1 MNRRKAPIALV
12 LILSIIF
19 LSLFPGGAMKTATA
33 ANGWDTRLGKA
44 VAEGEKM
51 IDDLPNPNKS
61 NDIRGYRYRVS
72 LGSEWGLICTLID
85 TTRLDVSS
93 VYKRITG
100 NGRLAYIFSAAI
112 AMCSRNDPIEWL
124 NPSKLAEDIGYDEY
138 VNNFVQFL
146 SDEKTVKWAKDRAG
160 DLSAE
165 ELQTFSDMVDFSKAL
180 RTAGLV
186 VDTWNG
192 ACETFNTLQLLKNLD
207 KEQMRW
213 LAVALKL
220 SGDKELRK
228 AGEMLEAFK
237 DFSGDAQ
244 SYVAYMTVLANFG
257 MDLFLKEMTNV
268 AVDAALKVTTGTV
281 GVIYNAAIVS
291 IDLISHVSSLTSIS
305 YDMTYAKEIVGACW
319 KDLQAV
325 KSEYEEKK
333 EQFFT
338 SDDLTVL
345 KDKFS
350 ELMYEGINMAEAA
363 ASMEEVFLEFYK
375 AAESSYLGKYY
386 IDGMETAATEA
397 QKHIAKY
404 RNQADQLRNQLQ
416 LVNRLIDNG
425 GMMPEEI
432 ERYEDYK
439 KDWAHHWVMRDYPEN
454 YLDISF
460 DHDYSMKVITHFE
473 GMEDSEYELKIYEDM
488 TGTGF
493 FGDPFEGLTGS
504 LWVNDPLEGC
514 LTAEFGYIGEIDRSN
529 PLFPYIIYYEN
540 GSRYGSE
547 QYYVIDDNAEN
558 SDYYWDGWEEPVY
571 LGPEGVE
578 ELFGYLSD
586 KVLLAASGA
595 GAWEGRIKFDKEG
608 GFTAYYYDE
617 DAGDEII
624 YEVYFTGKFDTSSI
638 QLDGTNGYLL
648 RASEISTQH
657 TPGTEAVT
665 DFGSRIV
672 YEEPLFKVG
681 ETLLLTRPG
690 TPDPEIPE
698 MVQSEIGGVFGQWE
712 DFETF
717 ITLSRL
723 ADGWGFFA
731 DETSPFTWDVE
742 PFKTIREVDPSLPVF
757 GDDSNYIID
766 DDQYFVFEKEGK
778 RFNYTWG
785 PGLFQQRAQIYNN
798 DLAVTAGV
806 LSWAIENPARL
817 DMGNEFNTLDI
828 YDRMYCCYNFNHKG
842 NEKRYMEWNSS
853 NDSAAFSIGR
863 KVMSMGSIDDTT
875 VIIIIGR
882 GTQNLFESWT
892 DLTQQGDG
900 PSKVAGHS
908 VNTNISAFEE
918 AMWQALE
925 DFIAK
930 YPIKTPKVK
939 MLIVGHSLGGA
950 MTNMLGA
957 RITHEL
963 NQISWLK
970 NKAVKDDIY
979 VYTFGAIRVTKQESN
994 IERGYENIHNI
1005 YNRLD
1010 SYGPEGNWHY
1020 TNVSSPEAKFG
1031 HTDLFTRYYEEDL
1044 ISTKCHD
1051 THNYIDSVI
1060 NHYVNCG
1067 SSESSAT
1074 NQMPEQ
1080 KPDYT
1085 SSGAQG
1091 IFNILSKQKMFSMDS
1106 SGNWTS
1112 EMRVN
1117 SDGSFYGVYY
1127 DYDITGLFIS
1137 SFSGSFS
1144 TNVEWC
1150 GKTNGYL
1157 TVKDFFVKNEPYTNG
1172 ITADGMEFM
1181 YTDGPFQTG
1190 ERLFFTLPGTH
1201 TEDIPEDVRS
1211 RIYWYYD
1218 PFDNYLSH
1226 ITLNKIDWGPSWWL
1240 YADTDYPDTSDIT
1253 PIALA
1258 ETDEAISKEG
1268 SLLPFEDSDTYICGN
1283 YQYAVLADG
1292 TVRITKYTGNDTE
1305 IHIPVTIDGYSISQI
1320 GARAFFNNENLES
1333 VWMDQA
1339 PLTVIQYEAFRG
1351 CENLRFV
1358 QLPKTLKEIQYMAF
1372 DYCIGLTEIVFFEQV
1387 QIIGRRAFSYCK
1399 KLGEVYC
1406 PDSLLYIDE
1415 SAFDQCDKKTIWFHV
1430 DPDSHAEHYCALYGY
1445 NYRYGISGN
1454 FNPNLETV
1462 KRTIEETRAKGNYAD
1477 VWVNRWISKTKPEL
1491 VLNITHNG
1499 DDTLHAALNAGQE
1512 TLLSF
1517 DFIPNDNIP
1526 ESIDMCSG
1534 GEEMSFLDFITMNI
1548 DAEEGYA
1555 LRLEGDIQE
1564 FDKPAQTGGLQW
1576 EDLLFSASEYMPD
1589 PLMYGFEPLWRGPI
1603 WDGHWRAQKDG
1614 HQADLFIANAD
1625 NESGYVIRMVMD
1637 ETNVFDCSEIGFYD
1651 PYTMMIDFDQFA
1663 GMFVLNDDSI
1673 SFELNPLS
1681 NDLRFAYFDFTMNA
1695 TFYYAGGYFGQQA
1708 GLITPFSDTI
1718 SIMYT
1723 NSPTRRQDVQFSTE
1737 MFQRNNEKCY
1747 LDIALLSMTL
1757 STAAYNS
1764 ASDKEDQAGL
1774 NIVSAYRSLGI
1785 LDKDIM
1791 LFNYKGNKLNT
1802 SGYDERSSSFSIAS
1816 RDMGGYTLL
1825 FIVMRG
1831 TSTRIDILRGDINVQ
1846 DILTDANAD
1855 SVKIINVR
1863 AHEGFHSFAS
1873 LAATG
1878 FDVYLKEHP
1887 KVQKALE
1894 EKKLKVLITGHS
1906 LGAAAANLLGAYI
1919 NGEFYGDLRIPQRD
1933 LYVYTF
1939 ATPRTFFPDG
1949 KVPQTSSSANIF
1961 NFLVRSNNSDL
1972 VDPVTIVPS
1981 DNRHEWQRFGR
1992 MAVLT
1997 TMKTS
2002 GQLLDHHDMQN
2013 YIDAIVYKIQH
2024 NESIAL
2030 SIDKLNNQIYTC
2042 K

>member
-1 MNRRKAPIALV
+1 MKKQALFHKNGRHSLKRCLLILLSVCMIIQTVPIVSFADQKPGTRLRAAAEEGLEIIHSLPNLAEKNNVIGYDYYDTLPWYWEGLQRTFDLFGIHITDALTNMNRSQYYFTMALTMCSKAEPIDWTSSEALQRALGV
-12 LILSIIF
+12 NGNSYNIDEIIETFQLIYDEDSPLFTSDILQYAKALKAANYSIKGIDAFCDIVNEYSLF
-19 LSLFPGGAMKTATA
+19 LSLDWDQVGYLIEAWQENGNNELKEIASVLKNMKDVFSGSVESTLLIMQILAKH
-33 ANGWDTRLGKA
+33 GLDII
-44 VAEGEKM
+44 
-51 IDDLPNPNKS
+51 ID
-61 NDIRGYRYRVS
+61 GM
-72 LGSEWGLICTLID
+72 ID
-85 TTRLDVSS
+85 TT
-93 VYKRITG
+93 
-100 NGRLAYIFSAAI
+100 
-112 AMCSRNDPIEWL
+112 L
-124 NPSKLAEDIGYDEY
+124 N
-138 VNNFVQFL
+138 
-146 SDEKTVKWAKDRAG
+146 
-160 DLSAE
+160 
-165 ELQTFSDMVDFSKAL
+165 
-180 RTAGLV
+180 
-186 VDTWNG
+186 
-192 ACETFNTLQLLKNLD
+192 
-207 KEQMRW
+207 
-213 LAVALKL
+213 AVAD
-220 SGDKELRK
+220 G
-228 AGEMLEAFK
+228 A
-237 DFSGDAQ
+237 
-244 SYVAYMTVLANFG
+244 
-257 MDLFLKEMTNV
+257 LF
-268 AVDAALKVTTGTV
+268 
-281 GVIYNAAIVS
+281 
-291 IDLISHVSSLTSIS
+291 
-305 YDMTYAKEIVGACW
+305 
-319 KDLQAV
+319 
-325 KSEYEEKK
+325 
-333 EQFFT
+333 
-338 SDDLTVL
+338 
-345 KDKFS
+345 
-350 ELMYEGINMAEAA
+350 
-363 ASMEEVFLEFYK
+363 FYK
-375 AAESSYLGKYY
+375 AALFGVDLVTRFSVLTGSFNDMKYAAEALEACNKRFTKANKFFFLDDEYYIETEEARDRLKKDFTWLAYLGINYAEACAIMDDAYVNYIELGKNSMAGNLY
-386 IDGMETAATEA
+386 IDKTMIDRADRA
-397 QKHIAKY
+397 
-404 RNQADQLRNQLQ
+404 RNHANQFREQADQIRNQLK
-416 LVNRLIDNG
+416 LVNLLIDNG
-425 GMMPEEI
+425 GMMPEDVEL
-432 ERYEDYK
+432 YEDYK

-454 YLDISF
+454 YLDITF
-460 DHDYSMKVITHFE
+460 EWDYTMKVVAHFE
-473 GMEDSEYELKIYEDM
+473 GMPDNEYELKIYEDM
-488 TGTGF
+488 TDTGF

-504 LWVNDPLEGC
+504 LWVNDPLERC

-547 QYYVIDDNAEN
+547 QYYVIDDDTVN
-558 SDYYWDGWEEPVY
+558 SDYYRDGWEEPVY

-578 ELFGYLSD
+578 ELFDYLSD
-586 KVLLAASGA
+586 QVLLAASGA
-595 GAWEGRIKFDKEG
+595 GAWEGRIKFDKDG

-617 DAGDEII
+617 DVGDEVI
-624 YEVYFTGKFDTSSI
+624 YEVYFTGRFDTSSI

-742 PFKTIREVDPSLPVF
+742 PFKTIRQPDPSLPLF
-757 GDDSNYIID
+757 GVD
-766 DDQYFVFEKEGK
+766 
-778 RFNYTWG
+778 
-785 PGLFQQRAQIYNN
+785 
-798 DLAVTAGV
+798 
-806 LSWAIENPARL
+806 
-817 DMGNEFNTLDI
+817 
-828 YDRMYCCYNFNHKG
+828 H
-842 NEKRYMEWNSS
+842 
-853 NDSAAFSIGR
+853 
-863 KVMSMGSIDDTT
+863 
-875 VIIIIGR
+875 
-882 GTQNLFESWT
+882 
-892 DLTQQGDG
+892 
-900 PSKVAGHS
+900 
-908 VNTNISAFEE
+908 
-918 AMWQALE
+918 
-925 DFIAK
+925 
-930 YPIKTPKVK
+930 
-939 MLIVGHSLGGA
+939 
-950 MTNMLGA
+950 
-957 RITHEL
+957 
-963 NQISWLK
+963 
-970 NKAVKDDIY
+970 
-979 VYTFGAIRVTKQESN
+979 
-994 IERGYENIHNI
+994 
-1005 YNRLD
+1005 
-1010 SYGPEGNWHY
+1010 
-1020 TNVSSPEAKFG
+1020 
-1031 HTDLFTRYYEEDL
+1031 
-1044 ISTKCHD
+1044 
-1051 THNYIDSVI
+1051 
-1060 NHYVNCG
+1060 
-1067 SSESSAT
+1067 
-1074 NQMPEQ
+1074 
-1080 KPDYT
+1080 DYT
-1085 SSGAQG
+1085 GWGAKEV
-1091 IFNILSKQKMFSMDS
+1091 FSLLSKQKMFSMDS

-1137 SFSGSFS
+1137 AFSGSFS

-1157 TVKDFFVKNEPYTNG
+1157 TVKDFAVKNEPYTNG

-1211 RIYWYYD
+1211 HIYWYYD

-1226 ITLNKIDWGPSWWL
+1226 ITLNKIDWGSSWWL

-1268 SLLPFEDSDTYICGN
+1268 SLFPFEDSETYTSGK
-1283 YQYAVLADG
+1283 YQYAVLPDG
-1292 TVRITKYTGNDTE
+1292 TARITKYTGNDTE
-1305 IHIPVTIDGYSISQI
+1305 IHIPASLDGYSISQI

-1339 PLTVIQYEAFRG
+1339 PLTVIQYESFRG
-1351 CENLRFV
+1351 CENIRFV

-1372 DYCIGLTEIVFFEQV
+1372 DYCIGLTEIVLFEQV

-1454 FNPNLETV
+1454 YNPNLETI
-1462 KRTIEETRAKGNYAD
+1462 KQTIDETQAKGSYAD
-1477 VWVNRWISKTKPEL
+1477 VWVNRWISQTKPEL
-1491 VLNITHNG
+1491 VLNITRNG
-1499 DDTLHAALNAGQE
+1499 DDTLHAALNASQE

-1564 FDKPAQTGGLQW
+1564 FDKPALTGGLQW
-1576 EDLLFSASEYMPD
+1576 EDLLFTASEYMPD
-1589 PLMYGFEPLWRGPI
+1589 PLMYGFEPLWRGPV

-1625 NESGYVIRMVMD
+1625 NESGYVIRMIMD

-1651 PYTMMIDFDQFA
+1651 PYTMMIDFDKFA

-1673 SFELNPLS
+1673 SFELDPLS
-1681 NDLRFAYFDFTMNA
+1681 NDLRFVYFDFTMNA
-1695 TFYYAGGYFGQQA
+1695 TFYYAGGYSGQQV

-1802 SGYDERSSSFSIAS
+1802 NGYNERSSSFSIAS

-1825 FIVMRG
+1825 LIVMRG
-1831 TSTRIDILRGDINVQ
+1831 TSTRIDIFRNDFNVQ
-1846 DILTDANAD
+1846 DLLTDANAD
-1855 SVKIINVR
+1855 SAKIINVR
-1863 AHEGFHSFAS
+1863 AHEGFHYFAS

-1878 FDVYLKEHP
+1878 FDKYLEEHP

-1949 KVPQTSSSANIF
+1949 KVPQTSSSTNIF
-1961 NFLVRSNNSDL
+1961 NFLVRSSNSDL

-1981 DNRHEWQRFGR
+1981 DSRHEWQRFGR
-1992 MAVLT
+1992 MAMLT

-2002 GQLLDHHDMQN
+2002 GKMLDHHDMQN

-2030 SIDKLNNQIYTC
+2030 SIDKLDDQIYTC